1 MLIPDESNAFWT
13 LLFDETN
20 YVNDQDSGKSG
31 FSLTDLKDEAEAFK
45 LKNELN
51 NIINEHF
58 YGRAIK
64 RKNPAAMIKG
74 SKKIG
79 LRVTKK
85 DLDGSTIEDMTVGMG
100 QKLADYQ
107 RILDRYLGRM

>member
-1 MLIPDESNAFWT
+1 M
-13 LLFDETN
+13 FDEPN
-20 YVNDQDSGKSG
+20 YVNDQDSDKSG
-31 FSLTDLKDEAEAFK
+31 SSLTDIKDEAEAFK

-64 RKNPAAMIKG
+64 RENPASMLTG